1 MQWNRT
7 EIRPFIN
14 ANRNSGG
21 KRHSHPAA
29 WLRPCLFVEKLP
41 IHQNLS
47 TSFVDLAAL
56 VKHLRRLQ
64 FVGSI
69 RVELSSCDADI
80 IFTGRGRL
88 HALLNDHVTGSVT
101 EGEPAL
107 RRILF
112 RAKEPNGRI
121 HVFNASGR
129 ETHAD
134 VFIDEK
140 IVITARKMAANR
152 T

>member
-1 MQWNRT
+1 M
-7 EIRPFIN
+7 
-14 ANRNSGG
+14 
-21 KRHSHPAA
+21 
-29 WLRPCLFVEKLP
+29 
-41 IHQNLS
+41 
-47 TSFVDLAAL
+47 DLAAL
-56 VKHLRRLQ
+56 VSHLRRLQ

-69 RVELSSCDADI
+69 RVELSSCQADI
-80 IFTGRGRL
+80 IFTGRDRL
-88 HALLNDHVTGSVT
+88 HALLTDHLSGRVT
-101 EGEPAL
+101 EGEQAL
-107 RRILF
+107 RHILF

-129 ETHAD
+129 ERNAD

>member
-1 MQWNRT
+1 MRLT
-7 EIRPFIN
+7 
-14 ANRNSGG
+14 
-21 KRHSHPAA
+21 
-29 WLRPCLFVEKLP
+29 LRLFSTVEKLP

-56 VKHLRRLQ
+56 VGHLRRLQ

-80 IFTGRGRL
+80 IFTGGNRL
-88 HALLNDHVTGSVT
+88 HALLNDHISGIVT
-101 EGEPAL
+101 EGDRAL

-112 RAKEPNGRI
+112 MAKEPNGRI

-129 ETHAD
+129 ETSGEI
-134 VFIDEK
+134 FIDEK

>member
-1 MQWNRT
+1 MER
-7 EIRPFIN
+7 
-14 ANRNSGG
+14 
-21 KRHSHPAA
+21 
-29 WLRPCLFVEKLP
+29 LP

-47 TSFVDLAAL
+47 TSFVDLTAL
-56 VKHLRRLQ
+56 VGHLRRLQ
-64 FVGSI
+64 FVGSV

-80 IFTGRGRL
+80 IFTGRDRL
-88 HALLNDHVTGSVT
+88 HALLTDHVTGSVT
-101 EGEPAL
+101 EGEQAL

-129 ETHAD
+129 ETYAD

-140 IVITARKMAANR
+140 IIITARKMAANR
-152 T
+152 A

>member
-1 MQWNRT
+1 M
-7 EIRPFIN
+7 
-14 ANRNSGG
+14 
-21 KRHSHPAA
+21 
-29 WLRPCLFVEKLP
+29 EKLP

-47 TSFVDLAAL
+47 TSFVDLGAL
-56 VKHLRRLQ
+56 VSHLRGLQ

-69 RVELSSCDADI
+69 RIELSSCDADI
-80 IFTGRGRL
+80 IFTGRDRL
-88 HALLNDHVTGSVT
+88 HALLNDHVSGSVT
-101 EGEPAL
+101 EGERAL

-112 RAKEPNGRI
+112 KAKEPNGRI

-129 ETHAD
+129 ERDAEI
-134 VFIDEK
+134 FIDEK